1 MREDRLGAI
10 SVLIMERPLCA
21 SCISSNASVATGEL
35 PSYLGWIGRL
45 FPVQDDIDRG
55 RACDIFTTVFSF
67 KRH

>member
-1 MREDRLGAI
+1 VREDRLGAI

-45 FPVQDDIDRG
+45 FPVQDDIDRC
-55 RACDIFTTVFSF
+55 RACDAFTTVFSF